1 MARAKIQDVA
11 RLAGVSLSTVSA
23 VINNKSVVSEQTRQ
37 RILES
42 IDRLHYRPSLYARNL
57 ARRDMRILG
66 VIVSTLQNPF
76 FAETAQSIEDEA
88 ERLGYAISLAATNFS
103 TERLRSAVQ
112 QMLGARVSGLA
123 IMTSESDKA
132 AFEIITQSGVP
143 CVYLDVGKPG
153 PNSTNIRVDMR
164 GGMIEAVKHLI
175 DLGHRDLL
183 LVRNAPKHSGP
194 ALRTHRYRD
203 QGFAAAIRAG
213 GPLKLR
219 TQIVAVDGS
228 GAPAGE
234 EAIASVIGHFPFTA
248 VVAFSDIVALG
259 VYRGLQ
265 KRGVDIPR
273 EVSVVGFDN
282 TYFSSFLN
290 PPLTTV
296 NIPRDDLSRMVVE
309 CLTKPA
315 GSKHRTSS
323 LRLATDLIVREST
336 ALPPAVAE
344 RRTHLRAG
352 ARDGLA
358 KLVRSAPDGH
368 VSGLSA
374 AE

>member
-42 IDRLHYRPSLYARNL
+42 IESLHYRPSLYAKNL

-76 FAETAQSIEDEA
+76 FAETAQSIEDAA

-103 TERLRSAVQ
+103 PERLRSAVQ

-123 IMTSESDKA
+123 IMTSESDQD
-132 AFEIITQSGVP
+132 AFEIITHSGVP

-164 GGMIEAVKHLI
+164 GGMIDAVKHLV
-175 DLGHRDLL
+175 DLGHRNLL
-183 LVRNAPKHSGP
+183 LVRNAPIHSGS
-194 ALRTHRYRD
+194 ALLTHRYRD
-203 QGFAAAIRAG
+203 QGFAAAVRARSA
-213 GPLKLR
+213 LNLR
-219 TQIVAVDGS
+219 TQTVTVDGS
-228 GAPAGE
+228 GAQAGE
-234 EAIASVIGHFPFTA
+234 EALASVIGRFPFTA

-265 KRGVDIPR
+265 KRGIDIPR
-273 EVSVVGFDN
+273 DVSVVGFDN

-296 NIPRDDLSRMVVE
+296 NIPRDDLSRLVVE

-315 GSKHRTSS
+315 ESKRRTSS
-323 LRLATDLIVREST
+323 RRLATNLILRDST
-336 ALPPAVAE
+336 APPPVWIE
-344 RRTHLRAG
+344 RSPHHDA
-352 ARDGLA
+352 AASAGLA
-358 KLVRSAPDGH
+358 KLSHPP
-368 VSGLSA
+368 
-374 AE
+374 